1 MQKKCRRCGEL
12 FTPVD
17 GEVYCEKC
25 GGTAAVAMPDERPE
39 IKVPETKICTIR
51 EAREKA
57 VIDKKTISDKLQI
70 NVSTYHNYESKGY
83 MPKNLF
89 LQFCAIVSMPPEQ
102 IKCREPMK
110 PFRPK
115 CVTKHKNPAGFTPKS
130 VPEVKQ
136 VVSESVESVNK
147 AFQET
152 AKLSNIASL
161 DMFEEIQNEAYKI
174 RSLHFAITL
183 ASEAGLP
190 KNDLIDAM
198 SMFDDILKMHCDN
211 ISKRI

>member
-1 MQKKCRRCGEL
+1 MQKKCRRCGEW

-17 GEVYCEKC
+17 GGFYCEKC

-39 IKVPETKICTIR
+39 ITAPEIKKYTLK
-51 EAREKA
+51 EATEKA
-57 VIDKKTISDKLQI
+57 NITIKDIYGKL
-70 NVSTYHNYESKGY
+70 NVHKSTFNNWLTHNY
-83 MPKNLF
+83 MPVDMLEKF
-89 LQFCAIVSMPPEQ
+89 TEIVGIPKTDINCRYPTKTGWGKATQKIEPEKWQ
-102 IKCREPMK
+102 PV
-110 PFRPK
+110 P
-115 CVTKHKNPAGFTPKS
+115 

-136 VVSESVESVNK
+136 AVSESVESVNK
-147 AFQET
+147 AFPET
-152 AKLSNIASL
+152 AKLSNIVSL
-161 DMFEEIQNEAYKI
+161 DMLKEIQDEAYKI

-198 SMFDDILKMHCDN
+198 NMFDDILKMHCDN